1 MHSGKKIKP
10 LCCSS
15 LMLKQTICLDM
26 RADLSRKQNRSHDF
40 FRDARSIALRS
51 SYMQIRAKLFVLN
64 NTLVPE
70 DFLDFSPH
78 ERAAREPRSASLL
91 SHAVKTQENPLGPGY
106 LNETPQNI
114 YKYIWIDTS
123 HPPPHGLY
131 AT

>member
-1 MHSGKKIKP
+1 MI
-10 LCCSS
+10 CE
-15 LMLKQTICLDM
+15 QTYLESKTEVMI
-26 RADLSRKQNRSHDF
+26 F
-40 FRDARSIALRS
+40 FRDAISIALQS
-51 SYMQIRAKLFVLN
+51 SYMQIRAKLLVLN

-70 DFLDFSPH
+70 DFLDFLPH

-114 YKYIWIDTS
+114 YIYIWIPTS
-123 HPPPHGLY
+123 HPPSHGLY

>member
-1 MHSGKKIKP
+1 MIFSEMPEVLRYSRH
-10 LCCSS
+10 
-15 LMLKQTICLDM
+15 IC
-26 RADLSRKQNRSHDF
+26 
-40 FRDARSIALRS
+40 
-51 SYMQIRAKLFVLN
+51 KLEQN

-91 SHAVKTQENPLGPGY
+91 SHAVKTQEQPLGPGY

-114 YKYIWIDTS
+114 YIYIWIPTS
-123 HPPPHGLY
+123 HPPSHGLY